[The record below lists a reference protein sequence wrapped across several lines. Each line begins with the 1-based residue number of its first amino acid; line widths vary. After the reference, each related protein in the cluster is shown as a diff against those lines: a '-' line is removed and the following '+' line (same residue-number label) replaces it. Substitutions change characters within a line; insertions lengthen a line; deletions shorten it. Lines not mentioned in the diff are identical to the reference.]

1 MSMMGLFS
9 REGCYKWVDAKGD
22 PLATLDG
29 MVPWEN
35 LRKLLG
41 PITFENSRGR
51 PPLDALMMVKCLL
64 LQALYNIADGA
75 CEYQINDRL
84 SFKRFLGLAMDEKG
98 PDEKSIWLYRERI
111 KEAKLHEVIFAWFE
125 SELQKA
131 GYAAQKGQI
140 IDATFVPTHK
150 PTGKLK
156 KQEEA
161 GIPLTPAQ
169 ERQRDQDAT
178 FTKKGNTTH
187 HGYKAHM
194 NVDNK
199 HKLIREFSV
208 TTASV
213 HDSQELDAVL
223 QTPDEN
229 GELGNSGKQAWMDS
243 AYRSAATLRALKAM
257 GLRPEINHR
266 AYKNCPLTEAQ
277 KATNKTR
284 SKVRARVEHVFGFME
299 MSMGGMLI
307 HTIGLARAT
316 VKVAFK
322 NLGYNMRRF
331 TYLQKRAAA

>member
-1 MSMMGLFS
+1 MMGLFS

-178 FTKKGNTTH
+178 FTKKG
-187 HGYKAHM
+187 ALVSFEWVSFPHM
-194 NVDNK
+194 ASQGIDK
-199 HKLIREFSV
+199 CLQLIRGIRVCGGNGIHQRILCCAKVFS
-208 TTASV
+208 
-213 HDSQELDAVL
+213 
-223 QTPDEN
+223 
-229 GELGNSGKQAWMDS
+229 
-243 AYRSAATLRALKAM
+243 R
-257 GLRPEINHR
+257 
-266 AYKNCPLTEAQ
+266 
-277 KATNKTR
+277 
-284 SKVRARVEHVFGFME
+284 
-299 MSMGGMLI
+299 
-307 HTIGLARAT
+307 
-316 VKVAFK
+316 
-322 NLGYNMRRF
+322 
-331 TYLQKRAAA
+331 